1 MDSLTIQSEGIDL
14 YAIYKKEIELT
25 YNANEGEG
33 EPAASTGTMY
43 NSQTSVKITIS
54 NTKPIREGYTFK
66 GWTDEEESTEVKY
79 EPGETY
85 EFNNSETLYAV
96 WEKNNYTLTINPN
109 GGEWNDNTSMSQITG
124 NYGATVEI
132 PNPVAPTGYTITF
145 EGNGGEA
152 EKEKETS
159 SKVFVNWIEEGAG
172 TLSGTTYTFGEGLGT
187 ITANYRDESIELPQA
202 EREGYHF
209 IGWYTEENGGTKR
222 GNAGEGYTPTEE
234 EILYAHWEANRY
246 TIKFDGNGSTSGNM
260 EDLEMT
266 YEEEKSLPIN
276 TYQKTGYT
284 FIGWNEDKEATTAQY
299 TEETNV
305 KNLTTENG
313 ETITLY
319 AIWKENEIE
328 KSYIVTYNYSDNGGF
343 EADKEQEEKKSG
355 DNIDLNVEAKKE
367 GYEFVGWSTDKDSK
381 TGLDTL
387 IMEDEDITLYA
398 IFKKDLKLTFI
409 DYRGIEENQTEKDIT
424 IYNNDKGQITAP
436 DINEYADWTIR
447 YWTTGNLPNSEESI
461 ETGGLITNIED
472 SQTYYARY
480 TKEITVNF
488 DLNEGEGN
496 VPDTI
501 KGNIEVNSNNINKIQ
516 EMTIMIP
523 DAEISREG
531 FSFVGW
537 MTKKDESGVDYEIG
551 KEASFNENTTLYARW
566 MKNSEPSIDE
576 ILPKL
581 DIEYLPSNEWTNK
594 NIELNISATDEDS
607 GIERVTVNDEVILEN
622 DGSITYIIKQNGM
635 YNIEAIDMAGNII
648 RKTITISNID
658 KNLPEIYDIE
668 KVDNSN
674 TGIIEIK
681 VTSIDNESGTN
692 RIEYSYDNE
701 TWNDC
706 LDENIQKDFNIVNYV
721 YKVGKSTITIN
732 WNGKNSETIYF
743 RAVDEAG
750 NISEQDSIEI
760 DVQDD
765 NNNDEQPPRDEN
777 TLINNNTDNINNQ
790 NDGRSDK
797 GLPYVGIEG
806 SIFIIPIVI
815 LVIVTV
821 VLIKKYKDLKDV
833 K

>member
-1 MDSLTIQSEGIDL
+1 
-14 YAIYKKEIELT
+14 
-25 YNANEGEG
+25 
-33 EPAASTGTMY
+33 
-43 NSQTSVKITIS
+43 
-54 NTKPIREGYTFK
+54 
-66 GWTDEEESTEVKY
+66 
-79 EPGETY
+79 
-85 EFNNSETLYAV
+85 
-96 WEKNNYTLTINPN
+96 
-109 GGEWNDNTSMSQITG
+109 
-124 NYGATVEI
+124 
-132 PNPVAPTGYTITF
+132 
-145 EGNGGEA
+145 
-152 EKEKETS
+152 
-159 SKVFVNWIEEGAG
+159 
-172 TLSGTTYTFGEGLGT
+172 
-187 ITANYRDESIELPQA
+187 
-202 EREGYHF
+202 
-209 IGWYTEENGGTKR
+209 
-222 GNAGEGYTPTEE
+222 
-234 EILYAHWEANRY
+234 
-246 TIKFDGNGSTSGNM
+246 
-260 EDLEMT
+260 
-266 YEEEKSLPIN
+266 
-276 TYQKTGYT
+276 
-284 FIGWNEDKEATTAQY
+284 
-299 TEETNV
+299 
-305 KNLTTENG
+305 
-313 ETITLY
+313 
-319 AIWKENEIE
+319 
-328 KSYIVTYNYSDNGGF
+328 
-343 EADKEQEEKKSG
+343 
-355 DNIDLNVEAKKE
+355 
-367 GYEFVGWSTDKDSK
+367 
-381 TGLDTL
+381 
-387 IMEDEDITLYA
+387 
-398 IFKKDLKLTFI
+398 
-409 DYRGIEENQTEKDIT
+409 
-424 IYNNDKGQITAP
+424 
-436 DINEYADWTIR
+436 
-447 YWTTGNLPNSEESI
+447 
-461 ETGGLITNIED
+461 
-472 SQTYYARY
+472 
-480 TKEITVNF
+480 
-488 DLNEGEGN
+488 
-496 VPDTI
+496 
-501 KGNIEVNSNNINKIQ
+501 
-516 EMTIMIP
+516 MTIMIP
-523 DAEISREG
+523 VAEISREG